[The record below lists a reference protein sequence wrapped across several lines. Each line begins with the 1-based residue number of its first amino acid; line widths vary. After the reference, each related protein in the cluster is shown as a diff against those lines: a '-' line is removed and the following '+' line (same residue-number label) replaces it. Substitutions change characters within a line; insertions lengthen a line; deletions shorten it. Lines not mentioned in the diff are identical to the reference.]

1 MLDSRAEISLL
12 PSFLLFV
19 ARSAKT
25 SSNSSTAEGLEGT
38 ASLPSQPGPK
48 TESSPR
54 SSSMGPKKKR
64 KAAKASPPRGE
75 GPAATSSASS
85 ASSSSKPAAGPL
97 SVDPTLPGFVGRMSY
112 PSLQARRD
120 MIRERLVVLRP
131 GGGAAASAA
140 ASAVAGTGTGGDGGD
155 AGPPPPGRGR
165 PRGGRAG
172 SGSGSGL
179 GPSLSPPPPTAGGG
193 GDAADEL
200 AEPRVPLIA
209 KTDVHWD
216 FVLKEMMW
224 LSADFQSERKAHAA
238 AGRKVGLAVKQFHKT
253 KGTRKTR
260 EMAEF
265 EVKRRRLAARM
276 ARDVRAWWAKV
287 DRVVAHKQKSGAD
300 ARRRKEMDRHLVYLV
315 KQTERYGKGLAE
327 MHAMEMGGGGEDRGM
342 AGGGLTIEGALRGGT
357 GANRA
362 SKAAVRD
369 YARVRVEASDSEL
382 YGTSTADDSDDY
394 EDASDFSDGKDD
406 VTTLVE
412 AERIGNRDE
421 ERDEA
426 KKLLEESQ
434 MDIEQVLARLS
445 EEAETSESALEV
457 KEEVSAREKR
467 TRRSRR
473 VQFSPALKGTIETES
488 SSGCNREQGP
498 STIALRPRR
507 AYYSSGDGSDADDDA
522 DASDVEDFDASG
534 STSDDSADFE
544 VDGRNAVDDETTL
557 EAEERMGREMSAS
570 EEIAMLNAENEMSVE
585 ELRAKYAPKAAAVEA
600 VKTEEVDLETETAGD
615 TSGSEEFEASAV
627 EGVDDETTMEAEE
640 RMGREM
646 SASEEIAM
654 LNAENEMSV
663 EELRAKYAP
672 KAAAVEAVK
681 TEEVDLETET
691 AGDTSG
697 SEEFEASAVEGVDD
711 ETTMEAEERMGREM
725 SASEEIAML
734 NAENEMSVEELR
746 AKYAPKA
753 AAVEAVKTEE
763 VDLETETAG
772 DTSGS
777 EEFEASAVEGVD
789 DETTMEAEERMGR
802 EMSASE
808 EIAMLNAENEMS
820 VEELR
825 AKYAPKAAAVE
836 AVKTEEVDLETETAG
851 DTSGS
856 EEFEAS
862 AVEGVDDETT
872 MEAEERMGREMSA
885 SEEIAMLNAENE
897 MSVEELRAKYADMNG
912 TGDSEKANGGEELN
926 PRSGRRRRRRVSAL
940 GSDSFEEDDATE
952 EEEFLPGSQVE
963 VDDEATLE
971 VEERLG
977 RDITYRE
984 EIELLKQ
991 ENEMSIEEVR
1001 AKYPGKEE
1009 ASGAI
1014 EDYVDAKSV
1023 TFLPGTTK
1031 RKLKEDDDFVHDS
1044 HGHAITNETKKL
1056 KTSDV
1061 KTEDES
1067 EVDVLKALE
1076 KSEATARETM
1086 VSRPFLISSWVKLRA
1101 YQQVGLNWLVSTQG
1115 RRLNGILADE
1125 MGLGKTLQT
1134 ISLLAY
1140 LACYKGIWGP
1150 HLIIVP
1156 TSCLVN
1162 WESEIKRFCP
1172 GFKVLTYYGSAKR
1185 RKELRV
1191 GWTKVR
1197 PTCIAIRGVIGA
1209 DCSHAFIFLINS
1221 FPSLFL
1227 RSRIS
1232 IILSSL
1238 RTN

>member
-1 MLDSRAEISLL
+1 
-12 PSFLLFV
+12 
-19 ARSAKT
+19 
-25 SSNSSTAEGLEGT
+25 
-38 ASLPSQPGPK
+38 
-48 TESSPR
+48 
-54 SSSMGPKKKR
+54 
-64 KAAKASPPRGE
+64 
-75 GPAATSSASS
+75 
-85 ASSSSKPAAGPL
+85 
-97 SVDPTLPGFVGRMSY
+97 MSY

-663 EELRAKYAP
+663 EELRAKYA
-672 KAAAVEAVK
+672 
-681 TEEVDLETET
+681 
-691 AGDTSG
+691 
-697 SEEFEASAVEGVDD
+697 
-711 ETTMEAEERMGREM
+711 
-725 SASEEIAML
+725 
-734 NAENEMSVEELR
+734 
-746 AKYAPKA
+746 
-753 AAVEAVKTEE
+753 
-763 VDLETETAG
+763 
-772 DTSGS
+772 
-777 EEFEASAVEGVD
+777 
-789 DETTMEAEERMGR
+789 
-802 EMSASE
+802 
-808 EIAMLNAENEMS
+808 
-820 VEELR
+820 
-825 AKYAPKAAAVE
+825 
-836 AVKTEEVDLETETAG
+836 
-851 DTSGS
+851 
-856 EEFEAS
+856 
-862 AVEGVDDETT
+862 
-872 MEAEERMGREMSA
+872 
-885 SEEIAMLNAENE
+885 
-897 MSVEELRAKYADMNG
+897 DMNG

>member
-1 MLDSRAEISLL
+1 
-12 PSFLLFV
+12 
-19 ARSAKT
+19 
-25 SSNSSTAEGLEGT
+25 
-38 ASLPSQPGPK
+38 
-48 TESSPR
+48 
-54 SSSMGPKKKR
+54 MGPKKKR

-85 ASSSSKPAAGPL
+85 ASSSLKPAAGPL

-140 ASAVAGTGTGGDGGD
+140 AAASAVAGTGTGGDGGE

-179 GPSLSPPPPTAGGG
+179 GPSPSPPPPTAGGG

-369 YARVRVEASDSEL
+369 YTRVRIEASDSEL

-585 ELRAKYAPKAAAVEA
+585 ELRAKYAPKAV
-600 VKTEEVDLETETAGD
+600 
-615 TSGSEEFEASAV
+615 
-627 EGVDDETTMEAEE
+627 
-640 RMGREM
+640 
-646 SASEEIAM
+646 
-654 LNAENEMSV
+654 
-663 EELRAKYAP
+663 
-672 KAAAVEAVK
+672 
-681 TEEVDLETET
+681 
-691 AGDTSG
+691 
-697 SEEFEASAVEGVDD
+697 
-711 ETTMEAEERMGREM
+711 
-725 SASEEIAML
+725 
-734 NAENEMSVEELR
+734 
-746 AKYAPKA
+746 
-753 AAVEAVKTEE
+753 
-763 VDLETETAG
+763 
-772 DTSGS
+772 
-777 EEFEASAVEGVD
+777 
-789 DETTMEAEERMGR
+789 
-802 EMSASE
+802 
-808 EIAMLNAENEMS
+808 
-820 VEELR
+820 
-825 AKYAPKAAAVE
+825 AVE

-952 EEEFLPGSQVE
+952 EEEFRPGSQVE

-1197 PTCIAIRGVIGA
+1197 PNCIAIRGVIGA

>member
-1 MLDSRAEISLL
+1 MLDSSRDISSSLI
-12 PSFLLFV
+12 LFV

-140 ASAVAGTGTGGDGGD
+140 AAASAVAGTGTGGDGGD

-179 GPSLSPPPPTAGGG
+179 GPSPSPPPPTAGGG

-369 YARVRVEASDSEL
+369 YARVRIEASDSEL

-663 EELRAKYAP
+663 EELRAKYA
-672 KAAAVEAVK
+672 
-681 TEEVDLETET
+681 
-691 AGDTSG
+691 
-697 SEEFEASAVEGVDD
+697 
-711 ETTMEAEERMGREM
+711 
-725 SASEEIAML
+725 
-734 NAENEMSVEELR
+734 
-746 AKYAPKA
+746 
-753 AAVEAVKTEE
+753 
-763 VDLETETAG
+763 
-772 DTSGS
+772 
-777 EEFEASAVEGVD
+777 
-789 DETTMEAEERMGR
+789 
-802 EMSASE
+802 
-808 EIAMLNAENEMS
+808 
-820 VEELR
+820 
-825 AKYAPKAAAVE
+825 
-836 AVKTEEVDLETETAG
+836 
-851 DTSGS
+851 
-856 EEFEAS
+856 
-862 AVEGVDDETT
+862 
-872 MEAEERMGREMSA
+872 
-885 SEEIAMLNAENE
+885 
-897 MSVEELRAKYADMNG
+897 DMNG

-1044 HGHAITNETKKL
+1044 HGHAIANETKKL

>member
-1 MLDSRAEISLL
+1 
-12 PSFLLFV
+12 
-19 ARSAKT
+19 
-25 SSNSSTAEGLEGT
+25 
-38 ASLPSQPGPK
+38 
-48 TESSPR
+48 
-54 SSSMGPKKKR
+54 MGPKKKR

-85 ASSSSKPAAGPL
+85 VSSSSKPAAGPL

-140 ASAVAGTGTGGDGGD
+140 AAASAVAGTGTGGDGGE
-155 AGPPPPGRGR
+155 AGLPPPGRGR

-179 GPSLSPPPPTAGGG
+179 GPSPSPPPPTAGGG

-369 YARVRVEASDSEL
+369 YTRVRIEASDSEL

-585 ELRAKYAPKAAAVEA
+585 ELRAKYA
-600 VKTEEVDLETETAGD
+600 
-615 TSGSEEFEASAV
+615 
-627 EGVDDETTMEAEE
+627 
-640 RMGREM
+640 
-646 SASEEIAM
+646 
-654 LNAENEMSV
+654 
-663 EELRAKYAP
+663 
-672 KAAAVEAVK
+672 
-681 TEEVDLETET
+681 
-691 AGDTSG
+691 
-697 SEEFEASAVEGVDD
+697 
-711 ETTMEAEERMGREM
+711 
-725 SASEEIAML
+725 
-734 NAENEMSVEELR
+734 
-746 AKYAPKA
+746 
-753 AAVEAVKTEE
+753 
-763 VDLETETAG
+763 
-772 DTSGS
+772 
-777 EEFEASAVEGVD
+777 
-789 DETTMEAEERMGR
+789 
-802 EMSASE
+802 
-808 EIAMLNAENEMS
+808 
-820 VEELR
+820 
-825 AKYAPKAAAVE
+825 
-836 AVKTEEVDLETETAG
+836 
-851 DTSGS
+851 
-856 EEFEAS
+856 
-862 AVEGVDDETT
+862 
-872 MEAEERMGREMSA
+872 
-885 SEEIAMLNAENE
+885 
-897 MSVEELRAKYADMNG
+897 DMNG

-952 EEEFLPGSQVE
+952 EEEFRPGSQVE

-1197 PTCIAIRGVIGA
+1197 PNCIAIRGVIGA

>member
-1 MLDSRAEISLL
+1 
-12 PSFLLFV
+12 
-19 ARSAKT
+19 
-25 SSNSSTAEGLEGT
+25 
-38 ASLPSQPGPK
+38 
-48 TESSPR
+48 
-54 SSSMGPKKKR
+54 
-64 KAAKASPPRGE
+64 
-75 GPAATSSASS
+75 
-85 ASSSSKPAAGPL
+85 
-97 SVDPTLPGFVGRMSY
+97 
-112 PSLQARRD
+112 
-120 MIRERLVVLRP
+120 
-131 GGGAAASAA
+131 
-140 ASAVAGTGTGGDGGD
+140 
-155 AGPPPPGRGR
+155 
-165 PRGGRAG
+165 
-172 SGSGSGL
+172 
-179 GPSLSPPPPTAGGG
+179 
-193 GDAADEL
+193 
-200 AEPRVPLIA
+200 
-209 KTDVHWD
+209 
-216 FVLKEMMW
+216 
-224 LSADFQSERKAHAA
+224 
-238 AGRKVGLAVKQFHKT
+238 
-253 KGTRKTR
+253 
-260 EMAEF
+260 
-265 EVKRRRLAARM
+265 
-276 ARDVRAWWAKV
+276 
-287 DRVVAHKQKSGAD
+287 
-300 ARRRKEMDRHLVYLV
+300 
-315 KQTERYGKGLAE
+315 
-327 MHAMEMGGGGEDRGM
+327 
-342 AGGGLTIEGALRGGT
+342 
-357 GANRA
+357 
-362 SKAAVRD
+362 
-369 YARVRVEASDSEL
+369 
-382 YGTSTADDSDDY
+382 
-394 EDASDFSDGKDD
+394 
-406 VTTLVE
+406 
-412 AERIGNRDE
+412 
-421 ERDEA
+421 
-426 KKLLEESQ
+426 
-434 MDIEQVLARLS
+434 
-445 EEAETSESALEV
+445 
-457 KEEVSAREKR
+457 
-467 TRRSRR
+467 
-473 VQFSPALKGTIETES
+473 
-488 SSGCNREQGP
+488 
-498 STIALRPRR
+498 
-507 AYYSSGDGSDADDDA
+507 
-522 DASDVEDFDASG
+522 
-534 STSDDSADFE
+534 
-544 VDGRNAVDDETTL
+544 
-557 EAEERMGREMSAS
+557 
-570 EEIAMLNAENEMSVE
+570 
-585 ELRAKYAPKAAAVEA
+585 
-600 VKTEEVDLETETAGD
+600 
-615 TSGSEEFEASAV
+615 
-627 EGVDDETTMEAEE
+627 
-640 RMGREM
+640 
-646 SASEEIAM
+646 
-654 LNAENEMSV
+654 
-663 EELRAKYAP
+663 
-672 KAAAVEAVK
+672 
-681 TEEVDLETET
+681 
-691 AGDTSG
+691 
-697 SEEFEASAVEGVDD
+697 
-711 ETTMEAEERMGREM
+711 
-725 SASEEIAML
+725 
-734 NAENEMSVEELR
+734 
-746 AKYAPKA
+746 
-753 AAVEAVKTEE
+753 
-763 VDLETETAG
+763 
-772 DTSGS
+772 
-777 EEFEASAVEGVD
+777 
-789 DETTMEAEERMGR
+789 
-802 EMSASE
+802 
-808 EIAMLNAENEMS
+808 MS

>member
-140 ASAVAGTGTGGDGGD
+140 AAASAVAGTGTGGDGGD

-179 GPSLSPPPPTAGGG
+179 GPSPSPPPPTAGGG

-585 ELRAKYAPKAAAVEA
+585 ELRAKYAPKAV
-600 VKTEEVDLETETAGD
+600 
-615 TSGSEEFEASAV
+615 
-627 EGVDDETTMEAEE
+627 
-640 RMGREM
+640 
-646 SASEEIAM
+646 
-654 LNAENEMSV
+654 
-663 EELRAKYAP
+663 
-672 KAAAVEAVK
+672 
-681 TEEVDLETET
+681 
-691 AGDTSG
+691 
-697 SEEFEASAVEGVDD
+697 
-711 ETTMEAEERMGREM
+711 
-725 SASEEIAML
+725 
-734 NAENEMSVEELR
+734 
-746 AKYAPKA
+746 
-753 AAVEAVKTEE
+753 
-763 VDLETETAG
+763 
-772 DTSGS
+772 
-777 EEFEASAVEGVD
+777 
-789 DETTMEAEERMGR
+789 
-802 EMSASE
+802 
-808 EIAMLNAENEMS
+808 
-820 VEELR
+820 
-825 AKYAPKAAAVE
+825 AVE

-1197 PTCIAIRGVIGA
+1197 PNCIAIRGVIGA

>member
-140 ASAVAGTGTGGDGGD
+140 AAAAASAVAGTGTGGDGGD

-179 GPSLSPPPPTAGGG
+179 GPSPSPPPPTAGGG

-369 YARVRVEASDSEL
+369 YARVRIEASDSEL

-544 VDGRNAVDDETTL
+544 VDGSNAVDDETTL
-557 EAEERMGREMSAS
+557 
-570 EEIAMLNAENEMSVE
+570 
-585 ELRAKYAPKAAAVEA
+585 
-600 VKTEEVDLETETAGD
+600 
-615 TSGSEEFEASAV
+615 
-627 EGVDDETTMEAEE
+627 
-640 RMGREM
+640 
-646 SASEEIAM
+646 
-654 LNAENEMSV
+654 
-663 EELRAKYAP
+663 
-672 KAAAVEAVK
+672 
-681 TEEVDLETET
+681 
-691 AGDTSG
+691 
-697 SEEFEASAVEGVDD
+697 
-711 ETTMEAEERMGREM
+711 
-725 SASEEIAML
+725 
-734 NAENEMSVEELR
+734 
-746 AKYAPKA
+746 
-753 AAVEAVKTEE
+753 
-763 VDLETETAG
+763 
-772 DTSGS
+772 
-777 EEFEASAVEGVD
+777 
-789 DETTMEAEERMGR
+789 EAEERMGR

-1001 AKYPGKEE
+1001 AKYPGKEK

-1056 KTSDV
+1056 KTGDV

>member
-1 MLDSRAEISLL
+1 
-12 PSFLLFV
+12 
-19 ARSAKT
+19 
-25 SSNSSTAEGLEGT
+25 
-38 ASLPSQPGPK
+38 
-48 TESSPR
+48 
-54 SSSMGPKKKR
+54 
-64 KAAKASPPRGE
+64 
-75 GPAATSSASS
+75 
-85 ASSSSKPAAGPL
+85 
-97 SVDPTLPGFVGRMSY
+97 
-112 PSLQARRD
+112 

-140 ASAVAGTGTGGDGGD
+140 AAASAVAGTGTGGDGGE

-179 GPSLSPPPPTAGGG
+179 GPSPSPPPPTAGGG

-369 YARVRVEASDSEL
+369 YTRVRIEASDSEL

-585 ELRAKYAPKAAAVEA
+585 ELRAKYAPKAV
-600 VKTEEVDLETETAGD
+600 
-615 TSGSEEFEASAV
+615 
-627 EGVDDETTMEAEE
+627 
-640 RMGREM
+640 
-646 SASEEIAM
+646 
-654 LNAENEMSV
+654 
-663 EELRAKYAP
+663 
-672 KAAAVEAVK
+672 
-681 TEEVDLETET
+681 
-691 AGDTSG
+691 
-697 SEEFEASAVEGVDD
+697 
-711 ETTMEAEERMGREM
+711 
-725 SASEEIAML
+725 
-734 NAENEMSVEELR
+734 
-746 AKYAPKA
+746 
-753 AAVEAVKTEE
+753 
-763 VDLETETAG
+763 
-772 DTSGS
+772 
-777 EEFEASAVEGVD
+777 
-789 DETTMEAEERMGR
+789 
-802 EMSASE
+802 
-808 EIAMLNAENEMS
+808 
-820 VEELR
+820 
-825 AKYAPKAAAVE
+825 AVE

-952 EEEFLPGSQVE
+952 EEEFRPGSQVE

-1197 PTCIAIRGVIGA
+1197 PNCIAIRGVIGA

>member
-663 EELRAKYAP
+663 EELRAKYA
-672 KAAAVEAVK
+672 
-681 TEEVDLETET
+681 
-691 AGDTSG
+691 
-697 SEEFEASAVEGVDD
+697 
-711 ETTMEAEERMGREM
+711 
-725 SASEEIAML
+725 
-734 NAENEMSVEELR
+734 
-746 AKYAPKA
+746 
-753 AAVEAVKTEE
+753 
-763 VDLETETAG
+763 
-772 DTSGS
+772 
-777 EEFEASAVEGVD
+777 
-789 DETTMEAEERMGR
+789 
-802 EMSASE
+802 
-808 EIAMLNAENEMS
+808 
-820 VEELR
+820 
-825 AKYAPKAAAVE
+825 
-836 AVKTEEVDLETETAG
+836 
-851 DTSGS
+851 
-856 EEFEAS
+856 
-862 AVEGVDDETT
+862 
-872 MEAEERMGREMSA
+872 
-885 SEEIAMLNAENE
+885 
-897 MSVEELRAKYADMNG
+897 DMNG